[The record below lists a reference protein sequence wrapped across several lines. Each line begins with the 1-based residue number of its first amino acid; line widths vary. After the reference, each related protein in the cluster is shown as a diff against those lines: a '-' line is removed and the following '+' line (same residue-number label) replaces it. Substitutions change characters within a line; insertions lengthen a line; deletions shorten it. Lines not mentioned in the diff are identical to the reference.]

1 MDRIAE
7 LSIVDEE
14 EYKLLL
20 HQNEKSHL
28 KQLNKLANTLILSN
42 YSLKYHNIL
51 EWKIRSVTVD
61 RNSRSEIPLWV
72 SVFVQFAELS
82 G

>member
-1 MDRIAE
+1 MDRIGIKKSTFYDQKYIAE

-42 YSLKYHNIL
+42 YLLQYHNIL

-61 RNSRSEIPLWV
+61 WNS
-72 SVFVQFAELS
+72 
-82 G
+82 